1 MRMCLKRRG
10 VVAEASRIGQ
20 WKIIKHTYIIYT
32 LYKRQKTGF
41 HSSSSRYRKQVRH
54 TQKKKMETK
63 NCFCYWSFSTTLSQV
78 LFCYSGPLRNGEN
91 KKKKKKKRMC
101 DGGLTREDVLCA
113 SRRWPKRHLHSAGP
127 NGGQPV
133 SGHLLLAL
141 LPLHH
146 STTFILCLFV
156 FFPSI

>member
-54 TQKKKMETK
+54 TQKKKWKQKIVFVIEVFPQLCLKYYFVILVLYETDII
-63 NCFCYWSFSTTLSQV
+63 
-78 LFCYSGPLRNGEN
+78 
-91 KKKKKKKRMC
+91 KKKKKKRMC

-156 FFPSI
+156 FFPSL